1 MKEIL
6 KNRLYITTLI
16 ADLIS
21 NFGDILYYLA
31 LLNYVLQIEQSELAI
46 SIINVSE
53 ILPVLFAFLIGYY
66 ADKNKNRVSTIIR
79 TLVLRIVLYLIVAV
93 VIGFSPSLLIVIAVS
108 FINFISDLSGQYEN
122 SLYYPISNR
131 LVRKEIREEVMAFRQ
146 SLTMSLNVLFQ
157 AAGGVLI
164 CYISFQKLALVNAA
178 TFMVSLLII
187 FCVKSEMQQYCDD
200 GAENDKIGNKP
211 DGNNADDNK
220 TDNIQEEKQSVK
232 ELLRSLKTELTEAIR
247 LLWQIPSI
255 KETLAVIPILNA
267 GLAVVTPLA
276 VLCMAQN
283 PEFCVIGSEVTIS
296 LLAICE
302 TAGRIVGSALTISAF
317 KKVKLTTAIKIVLA
331 AIVLLFA
338 GMIVENIYIVLSAL
352 FFASLW
358 TGCIDPKMGAA
369 IFNNLKEK
377 KLATAFGGMT
387 TYFQLGDIISKMIFS
402 ILVLGLG
409 TKAIS
414 AVYIVITSFAMVML
428 FMGKKET

>member
-1 MKEIL
+1 M
-6 KNRLYITTLI
+6 
-16 ADLIS
+16 IS

-31 LLNYVLQIEQSELAI
+31 LLNYVFQIDQSNLAI
-46 SIINVSE
+46 SIINISE
-53 ILPVLFAFLIGYY
+53 ILPVFFAFLIGYY
-66 ADKNKNRVSTIIR
+66 ADKNKKRILTIIQ
-79 TLVLRIVLYLIVAV
+79 TLVLRLVLYLIVAV
-93 VIGFSPSLLIVIAVS
+93 VIGFDPSLLIVVAVS
-108 FINFISDLSGQYEN
+108 FINFVSDLAGQYEN

-131 LVRKEIREEVMAFRQ
+131 IVRKEIREEVMAFRQ

-157 AAGGVLI
+157 AIGGVLI
-164 CYISFQKLALVNAA
+164 CYISFRGLALVNAV

-187 FCVKSEMQQYCDD
+187 FCVRSEMQKYCDD
-200 GAENDKIGNKP
+200 EVGGV
-211 DGNNADDNK
+211 
-220 TDNIQEEKQSVK
+220 QEEKQSIK
-232 ELLRSLKTELTEAIR
+232 QLLHSLKTELMEAIR
-247 LLWQIPSI
+247 LLWRIPDI
-255 KETLAVIPILNA
+255 KETLAVIPVLNA

-283 PEFCVIGSEVTIS
+283 PGFCVIGSEVTIS
-296 LLAICE
+296 LLAVCV

-317 KKVKLTTAIKIVLA
+317 KKIKLTDALKIVLA
-331 AIVLLFA
+331 TIVLLFA
-338 GMIVENIYIVLSAL
+338 GMIAENIYIVLGAL

-409 TKAIS
+409 TEAI
-414 AVYIVITSFAMVML
+414 AAIYIVVTSFSMIFL
-428 FMGKKET
+428 FLRKKENKKLW

>member
-6 KNRLYITTLI
+6 KNRLYIATLI

-31 LLNYVLQIEQSELAI
+31 LLNYVLQIEQSNLAI
-46 SIINVSE
+46 SIINISE

-66 ADKNKNRVSTIIR
+66 ADKNKNRIATIIR
-79 TLVLRIVLYLIVAV
+79 TLAFRIVLYLIVAV
-93 VIGFSPSLLIVIAVS
+93 VIGFNPSLLIVVAVS
-108 FINFISDLSGQYEN
+108 FINFVSDLAGQYEN
-122 SLYYPISNR
+122 GLYYPISNR
-131 LVRKEIREEVMAFRQ
+131 LVRNEIREEVMAFRQ

-157 AAGGVLI
+157 AVGGVLI
-164 CYISFQKLALVNAA
+164 CYISFRRLALVNAV

-187 FCVKSEMQQYCDD
+187 FCVRSKMQEYCDD
-200 GAENDKIGNKP
+200 EA
-211 DGNNADDNK
+211 DGV
-220 TDNIQEEKQSVK
+220 QEEKQSVN
-232 ELLRSLKTELTEAIR
+232 ELLHSLKTELIEAIK
-247 LLWQIPSI
+247 LLWRIPGI
-255 KETLAVIPILNA
+255 QETLAVIPVLNA

-276 VLCMAQN
+276 VLCMVQN
-283 PEFCVIGSEVTIS
+283 PGFCVIGTEVTIS

-302 TAGRIVGSALTISAF
+302 TAGRIAGSALTISVL
-317 KKVKLTTAIKIVLA
+317 KKVKLTDALKIVLA
-331 AIVLLFA
+331 TSVLLFA
-338 GMIVENIYIVLSAL
+338 GIIAENIYIVLGAL

-358 TGCIDPKMGAA
+358 CGCIDPKMGAA

-409 TKAIS
+409 TKAI
-414 AVYIVITSFAMVML
+414 AVVYIVVTSFSLIFL
-428 FMGKKET
+428 FWGKKKMKAY

>member
-131 LVRKEIREEVMAFRQ
+131 LVHKEIREEVMAFRQ

-187 FCVKSEMQQYCDD
+187 GCVRLEMQKYCDD
-200 GAENDKIGNKP
+200 GAENDKIGNV
-211 DGNNADDNK
+211 
-220 TDNIQEEKQSVK
+220 QEEKQSVK

-283 PEFCVIGSEVTIS
+283 PAFCVIGSEVTIS

-331 AIVLLFA
+331 AIVLLFV
-338 GMIVENIYIVLSAL
+338 GMIAENIYIVLGAL

-414 AVYIVITSFAMVML
+414 SVYIVITSFAMIML